1 MICAHEPNLDPR
13 IGWEARAAAARFEV
27 TVLGFNRADGSCNQ
41 TEQRDGYHIV
51 RQPYSEITPLYYF
64 WRFKDTLPRWLSIS
78 ALIALVPMVPLLVV
92 AEIFGRPVRALIRK
106 VLRPPV
112 RGARHLVTLRLLSR
126 MGVRLFHRGHLRVAA
141 GRMHY
146 IVAVLRVQFAP
157 ATAFFWHYVRDLPT
171 KPDVV
176 HCNDLDTLL
185 VGILAKRKYGC
196 RVIYDAHEF
205 WPVADSL
212 CRWIDTTFFA
222 AVERLL
228 IRKADAVV
236 TVNPLLAEEIRRA
249 YRLKQVFSVP
259 NVEPWIES
267 RPALG
272 TAREMAALADGR
284 VKFLFQG
291 RFTLA
296 RGVEE
301 LIRGWVH
308 VDAGKAA
315 LFLRGPDNMWRQQ
328 ATALAAQ
335 LGVLGKSV
343 YFLESVTE
351 DQLVPAAA
359 EADVGLI
366 PYLPLALNERLSC
379 PNKLSQ
385 YLHAGLMV
393 VANDLPYVRSVIDE
407 AGAGMCYD
415 STNLVTLADVVHQV
429 ADNPEFLRRCRQNA
443 CRFARERFNWQ
454 NYGKTFLDLYSGTQI
469 DVWSASGL
477 PTGTSLRDARP
488 ENAAG

>member
-1 MICAHEPNLDPR
+1 VSGNRVRVLMICAHEPNLDPR

-27 TVLGFNRADGSCNQ
+27 TVLGFNRADGSCSQ
-41 TEQRDGYHIV
+41 IEQRHGYHIV

-64 WRFKDTLPRWLSIS
+64 WRFKDTLPRWLLIS
-78 ALIALVPMVPLLVV
+78 VLVALVPMVPLLIV
-92 AEIFGRPVRALIRK
+92 AEIFVRLAHALIR
-106 VLRPPV
+106 
-112 RGARHLVTLRLLSR
+112 GAHQLLTLRLLWR
-126 MGVRLFHRGHLRVAA
+126 LVARLFERAHFRVV
-141 GRMHY
+141 GRVHY
-146 IVAVLRVQFAP
+146 IIAVLRVQFSP
-157 ATAFFWHYVRDLPT
+157 ATAFFWNYLRDLPT

-205 WPVADSL
+205 WPVSDSL

-249 YRLKQVFSVP
+249 YRLRQVFSVP

-267 RPALG
+267 RPALD
-272 TAREMAALADGR
+272 TAWEMAALADGR

-296 RGVEE
+296 RGIEE
-301 LIRGWVH
+301 LIRGWAH

-366 PYLPLALNERLSC
+366 PYLPRALNERLSC

-407 AGAGMCYD
+407 AGAGICYD
-415 STNLVTLADVVHQV
+415 STNLVTLVDVVHQV
-429 ADNPEFLRRCRQNA
+429 ADNPEFLRRCQQNA

-454 NYGKTFLDLYSGTQI
+454 NYGKTFLDLYSGAQT
-469 DVWSASGL
+469 DVSSGSGL
-477 PTGTSLRDARP
+477 PTGSGLRDARP
-488 ENAAG
+488 QNAAG